1 MPYGPGAVRLFYG
14 KEAARRQKMK
24 EHEGFT
30 IVELMVVIVIIGILV
45 AVIVPAVTGAI
56 DKAELAADNAFVAE
70 INSCLALY
78 SVTRDMPVTSPE
90 IHDILETYGMTK
102 IEAQSEDRVIAFDR
116 KLRTAKLADLKEIE
130 KYSSGKVKVSAEEG
144 VEITKNIYMEPEY
157 LYGDLYLLE
166 NTGKHAELVNKYR
179 KAFASFVCDGMSDRE
194 REFFSKA
201 LIVTEE
207 AVFPACTDT
216 DVNEMTEVIFV
227 FNEDIQTG
235 KSLEEYKL
243 GEKVQKVYIPVLF
256 NRIIEYFKKTEGK
269 LFGGS
274 ENIKNLE
281 IYIPESEYKE
291 VLFSNGITENTT
303 VIYDETPLGNRLEI
317 AVEGEGRVYLGGK
330 AENTGVFIAGTEVLL
345 TAEPLEH
352 SVFSCWK
359 KGDTIISEE
368 AEFYIE
374 MPEEDT
380 VITAVFET
388 ELFTLTIVNGN
399 GTQEY
404 KYCGGAEVGLTAD
417 EKDGYIFS
425 GWYNEE
431 GELLSADRTFLFIM
445 PYRDTSVNAQYEAE
459 TVYHIITVIAENAEV
474 TVQNADY
481 NGSFYKVEAGKEIT
495 VNVSPYEGYVFKSM
509 EIDGEMIE
517 YDHYTFVPEKD
528 LTITVNVAE
537 ASYIY
542 NLVFISSGNTEE
554 RWKLVFD
561 ESRSIY
567 TAEFDGDYIL
577 SNSPLYV
584 EKSDQSGKVVEY
596 YGDGNVSVKSEEKA
610 NIKEAFILNGQF
622 SYKISFDPEGDSEYS
637 FYYLELTNN
646 ICFSCTRGSG
656 TSCRCNEAKEKDT
669 YFYDM
674 ADRAG
679 NKVYAVDG
687 TGNGYEMSRIGNSVM
702 YVLTS
707 DKINYSLLKG
717 IKVTGETH
725 SEELSEVLVS
735 GAKKRIAFRYISA
748 AGEVCC
754 LNNTAEYFNKL
765 EKLDRLILAF
775 G

>member
-1 MPYGPGAVRLFYG
+1 MPYGPGVCTAFYG

-216 DVNEMTEVIFV
+216 DVNEMTEVILFLTRIFRPGSHWKNINWEKKYKGIYSRAFQSYNRV
-227 FNEDIQTG
+227 FQ
-235 KSLEEYKL
+235 
-243 GEKVQKVYIPVLF
+243 
-256 NRIIEYFKKTEGK
+256 KTEGK

-359 KGDTIISEE
+359 R
-368 AEFYIE
+368 
-374 MPEEDT
+374 
-380 VITAVFET
+380 VI
-388 ELFTLTIVNGN
+388 
-399 GTQEY
+399 
-404 KYCGGAEVGLTAD
+404 
-417 EKDGYIFS
+417 
-425 GWYNEE
+425 
-431 GELLSADRTFLFIM
+431 R
-445 PYRDTSVNAQYEAE
+445 
-459 TVYHIITVIAENAEV
+459 
-474 TVQNADY
+474 
-481 NGSFYKVEAGKEIT
+481 
-495 VNVSPYEGYVFKSM
+495 
-509 EIDGEMIE
+509 
-517 YDHYTFVPEKD
+517 
-528 LTITVNVAE
+528 
-537 ASYIY
+537 
-542 NLVFISSGNTEE
+542 
-554 RWKLVFD
+554 
-561 ESRSIY
+561 
-567 TAEFDGDYIL
+567 
-577 SNSPLYV
+577 
-584 EKSDQSGKVVEY
+584 
-596 YGDGNVSVKSEEKA
+596 
-610 NIKEAFILNGQF
+610 
-622 SYKISFDPEGDSEYS
+622 
-637 FYYLELTNN
+637 
-646 ICFSCTRGSG
+646 
-656 TSCRCNEAKEKDT
+656 
-669 YFYDM
+669 
-674 ADRAG
+674 
-679 NKVYAVDG
+679 
-687 TGNGYEMSRIGNSVM
+687 
-702 YVLTS
+702 
-707 DKINYSLLKG
+707 
-717 IKVTGETH
+717 
-725 SEELSEVLVS
+725 
-735 GAKKRIAFRYISA
+735 
-748 AGEVCC
+748 
-754 LNNTAEYFNKL
+754 
-765 EKLDRLILAF
+765 
-775 G
+775 

>member
-1 MPYGPGAVRLFYG
+1 
-14 KEAARRQKMK
+14 MK

-404 KYCGGAEVGLTAD
+404 KYCGGARWGSRLTKKTD
-417 EKDGYIFS
+417 IFS
-425 GWYNEE
+425 ADGITKKVNCCRQT
-431 GELLSADRTFLFIM
+431 GHSCLLCLI
-445 PYRDTSVNAQYEAE
+445 
-459 TVYHIITVIAENAEV
+459 
-474 TVQNADY
+474 
-481 NGSFYKVEAGKEIT
+481 G
-495 VNVSPYEGYVFKSM
+495 
-509 EIDGEMIE
+509 
-517 YDHYTFVPEKD
+517 
-528 LTITVNVAE
+528 
-537 ASYIY
+537 
-542 NLVFISSGNTEE
+542 
-554 RWKLVFD
+554 
-561 ESRSIY
+561 
-567 TAEFDGDYIL
+567 IL
-577 SNSPLYV
+577 
-584 EKSDQSGKVVEY
+584 Q
-596 YGDGNVSVKSEEKA
+596 
-610 NIKEAFILNGQF
+610 
-622 SYKISFDPEGDSEYS
+622 
-637 FYYLELTNN
+637 
-646 ICFSCTRGSG
+646 
-656 TSCRCNEAKEKDT
+656 
-669 YFYDM
+669 
-674 ADRAG
+674 
-679 NKVYAVDG
+679 
-687 TGNGYEMSRIGNSVM
+687 
-702 YVLTS
+702 
-707 DKINYSLLKG
+707 
-717 IKVTGETH
+717 
-725 SEELSEVLVS
+725 
-735 GAKKRIAFRYISA
+735 
-748 AGEVCC
+748 
-754 LNNTAEYFNKL
+754 
-765 EKLDRLILAF
+765 
-775 G
+775 

>member
-1 MPYGPGAVRLFYG
+1 
-14 KEAARRQKMK
+14 MK

-345 TAEPLEH
+345 TAEPL
-352 SVFSCWK
+352 
-359 KGDTIISEE
+359 G
-368 AEFYIE
+368 
-374 MPEEDT
+374 
-380 VITAVFET
+380 
-388 ELFTLTIVNGN
+388 
-399 GTQEY
+399 
-404 KYCGGAEVGLTAD
+404 
-417 EKDGYIFS
+417 
-425 GWYNEE
+425 
-431 GELLSADRTFLFIM
+431 
-445 PYRDTSVNAQYEAE
+445 
-459 TVYHIITVIAENAEV
+459 TVY
-474 TVQNADY
+474 
-481 NGSFYKVEAGKEIT
+481 
-495 VNVSPYEGYVFKSM
+495 
-509 EIDGEMIE
+509 
-517 YDHYTFVPEKD
+517 
-528 LTITVNVAE
+528 
-537 ASYIY
+537 
-542 NLVFISSGNTEE
+542 
-554 RWKLVFD
+554 
-561 ESRSIY
+561 
-567 TAEFDGDYIL
+567 
-577 SNSPLYV
+577 
-584 EKSDQSGKVVEY
+584 
-596 YGDGNVSVKSEEKA
+596 
-610 NIKEAFILNGQF
+610 
-622 SYKISFDPEGDSEYS
+622 
-637 FYYLELTNN
+637 
-646 ICFSCTRGSG
+646 
-656 TSCRCNEAKEKDT
+656 
-669 YFYDM
+669 
-674 ADRAG
+674 
-679 NKVYAVDG
+679 
-687 TGNGYEMSRIGNSVM
+687 
-702 YVLTS
+702 
-707 DKINYSLLKG
+707 
-717 IKVTGETH
+717 
-725 SEELSEVLVS
+725 
-735 GAKKRIAFRYISA
+735 SA
-748 AGEVCC
+748 AGKRVI
-754 LNNTAEYFNKL
+754 
-765 EKLDRLILAF
+765 R
-775 G
+775 